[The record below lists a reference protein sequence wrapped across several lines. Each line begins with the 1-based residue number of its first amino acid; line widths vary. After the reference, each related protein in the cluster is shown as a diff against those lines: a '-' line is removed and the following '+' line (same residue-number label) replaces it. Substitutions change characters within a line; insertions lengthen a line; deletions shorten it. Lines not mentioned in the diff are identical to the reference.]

1 MGQKNHVNSIK
12 SYFIILQIIIIIN
25 IILFSNALAND
36 REKELKLLFKELK
49 TGSAELMH
57 LTEKKIWDIW
67 STHPTDKKLT
77 EILSEGSTYV
87 NNNQLNK
94 AIEVFSK
101 VINLDP
107 TWAEAWN
114 KRATVFYM
122 IGEYQKSQN
131 DINKVLE
138 LEQRHF
144 GALAGQ
150 GLVNIKLKNYEKA
163 IKSYKKALK
172 IYPSMQ
178 SPEIMIKEIEALIKQ
193 DLI

>member
-25 IILFSNALAND
+25 IILFSKALAND
-36 REKELKLLFKELK
+36 REKELKLLFEELK

-114 KRATVFYM
+114 KRATVLYM
-122 IGEYQKSQN
+122 IGEYQKSQK
-131 DINKVLE
+131 DIDKVLE
-138 LEQRHF
+138 LEERHF

-150 GLVNIKLKNYEKA
+150 GLVNIKLQNYEKA
-163 IKSYKKALK
+163 LQSYQKVEK
-172 IYPSMQ
+172 IYPAMK
-178 SPEIMIKEIEALIKQ
+178 SPKIMIRSIKKLIKEQ
-193 DLI
+193 SI

>member
-1 MGQKNHVNSIK
+1 MGQINHINGTK

-25 IILFSNALAND
+25 ITLFSKALAND

-94 AIEVFSK
+94 AIEIFSK

-114 KRATVFYM
+114 KRATVLYM

-131 DINKVLE
+131 DIDKVLE
-138 LEQRHF
+138 LEERHF

-150 GLVNIKLKNYEKA
+150 GLVNIKLQNYEKA
-163 IKSYKKALK
+163 LESYRKVEK
-172 IYPSMQ
+172 IYPTMK
-178 SPEIMIKEIEALIKQ
+178 SPKIMIKSIKKLIKEQ
-193 DLI
+193 SI